1 MGTAL
6 EDGFAWAAEAASGL
20 DWGAALAILAV
31 GLAVAAIGMAAG
43 VAAAFYL
50 RHGPLPTGASAG
62 AALEAGIRR
71 WHRARGM
78 ADRGR
83 WICGRCRSW
92 NVPSAGACY
101 RGCGPR
107 DAVEMPLPGEAEG
120 AGRDEG
126 GGSPPSSEG
135 SALP

>member
-6 EDGFAWAAEAASGL
+6 EDGFAWATEAASRL

-31 GLAVAAIGMAAG
+31 GLGVAALATAAG
-43 VAAAFYL
+43 LAAAFYL
-50 RHGPLPTGASAG
+50 RHGPLPTGAPG
-62 AALEAGIRR
+62 GALEAGIRR
-71 WHRARGM
+71 WQSARGT

-83 WICGRCRSW
+83 WICERCRSW

-107 DAVEMPLPGEAEG
+107 DAVEMAFPGETEG
-120 AGRDEG
+120 TARDGG

-135 SALP
+135 SAQP